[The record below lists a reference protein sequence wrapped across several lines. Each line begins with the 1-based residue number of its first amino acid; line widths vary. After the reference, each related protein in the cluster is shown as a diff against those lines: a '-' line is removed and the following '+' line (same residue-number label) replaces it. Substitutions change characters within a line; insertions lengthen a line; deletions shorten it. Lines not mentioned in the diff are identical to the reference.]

1 MEDISLIVHHM
12 PHRLVSAVY
21 WKHTLWCDTTAMT
34 CNGTNHFLN
43 EDISSNSETTHT
55 FTDIPRSNISYEL
68 WWCTNINTRRHHC
81 SEVYTH
87 ICWTV
92 CLDPADFSTE
102 TCPAVGMRA
111 AIIQYMPHTAAQT
124 NWLGGMTCT
133 VARMWSDS
141 RQSKSSREWN
151 ANKLYLAES

>member
-1 MEDISLIVHHM
+1 MEDISLMVHLM

-43 EDISSNSETTHT
+43 EDISGSNSETTLT

-68 WWCTNINTRRHHC
+68 WWCININTRRHHC

-92 CLDPADFSTE
+92 CRDPADFSTE
-102 TCPAVGMRA
+102 TLSRCWNESSNHTIYA
-111 AIIQYMPHTAAQT
+111 AHSSSDKLTGRNDLYCGKNVI
-124 NWLGGMTCT
+124 WLKTI
-133 VARMWSDS
+133 
-141 RQSKSSREWN
+141 K
-151 ANKLYLAES
+151 KLTWMEC